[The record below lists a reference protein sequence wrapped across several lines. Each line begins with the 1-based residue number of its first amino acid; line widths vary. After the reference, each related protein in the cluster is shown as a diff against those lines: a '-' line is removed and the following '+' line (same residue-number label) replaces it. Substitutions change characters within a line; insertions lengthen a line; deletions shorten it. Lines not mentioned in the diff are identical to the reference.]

1 MGESSEKKPSSSPRV
16 WRQNLQQML
25 FLQLLFPTILY
36 LVCGLYLTGVN
47 RCVASFYLTCLE
59 GEDSSWSFLWGM
71 LFSQAA
77 ELNSVFSIA
86 CMVSYSRMKLFRLI
100 FALQLGKT
108 VRHSWSYTSVPS
120 TKISW
125 VPCNTSC
132 WLLVSHFL
140 GRELENA
147 GNSSIKN
154 TFISIPCIF

>member
-1 MGESSEKKPSSSPRV
+1 
-16 WRQNLQQML
+16 ML
-25 FLQLLFPTILY
+25 FLQLLFQTILY
-36 LVCGLYLTGVN
+36 LVCCLYLTGVN
-47 RCVASFYLTCLE
+47 RCVASFSLTCLK

-77 ELNSVFSIA
+77 ELTSVFSIA

-125 VPCNTSC
+125 VPCNTSYWLFSESLFGQRAREC
-132 WLLVSHFL
+132 WKQQHKEYFYQHSLYILKLRLFYYKK
-140 GRELENA
+140 E
-147 GNSSIKN
+147 
-154 TFISIPCIF
+154 C